1 VISVNRV
8 LVVLIGLILLVFAYA
23 FWIGAH
29 KSPSEG
35 GPSVVGR

>member
-1 VISVNRV
+1 VNRV
-8 LVVLIGLILLVFAYA
+8 LVSLIGVIFLVFAYA

-29 KSPSEG
+29 ESRSEG